1 MAVCGEMKLKS
12 ELVKGLIEGYGVIQ
26 RNGDEG
32 TVGGHLNIFLFR
44 RKAEFLDFLIDVVLD
59 IIRGFL
65 GIGGGGKA
73 RFGGYG
79 ILQLVIR
86 EKCRNEL
93 EGAVGRRG
101 ENDDGDEEAELG
113 PASLVVANTHGA
125 QN

>member
-1 MAVCGEMKLKS
+1 MAVCGEMKLMS
-12 ELVKGLIEGYGVIQ
+12 ELVNGQIERYRVIQ
-26 RNGDEG
+26 RNGDNG
-32 TVGGHLNIFLFR
+32 AVGGHLDVFLLG
-44 RKAEFLDFLIDVVLD
+44 RKTELLDFLIDVVLNVV
-59 IIRGFL
+59 RSFL

-73 RFGGYG
+73 RFGGHG
-79 ILQLVIR
+79 VLQLVIR

-113 PASLVVANTHGA
+113 PASLVIANTHGA